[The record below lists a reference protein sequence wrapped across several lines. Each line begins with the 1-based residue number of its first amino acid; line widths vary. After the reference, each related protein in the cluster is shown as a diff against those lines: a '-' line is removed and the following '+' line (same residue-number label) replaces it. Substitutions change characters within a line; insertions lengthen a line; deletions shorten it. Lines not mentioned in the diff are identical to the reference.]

1 MTDTSAEHKAHT
13 MTPVRIQRKRTKGFR
28 LPENTVCVSRPS
40 KWGNPFIVG
49 VHGDA
54 QKCVDMYR
62 AALRGP
68 DPMLTISTST
78 DPAHAAY
85 LAAKADLHQFQRAP
99 RDCQL

>member
-1 MTDTSAEHKAHT
+1 

-78 DPAHAAY
+78 DPAYVSELRGKNLACWCGIGRPCHADTLIEMAN
-85 LAAKADLHQFQRAP
+85 R
-99 RDCQL
+99 